1 MAATKRYSPWQSAYE
16 AAYGPATESATTA
29 IERDRLDATV
39 DARST
44 VYGLEVREATWGEY
58 ESAVD
63 VARRELGFNF
73 DTGDCND

>member
-1 MAATKRYSPWQSAYE
+1 MTTTKRDNPWQSAYE
-16 AAYGPATESATTA
+16 AAYGPATESATAA
-29 IERDRLDATV
+29 IERGRLAATV
-39 DARST
+39 DARSS
-44 VYGLEVREATWGEY
+44 VYGIEVREATWGEY